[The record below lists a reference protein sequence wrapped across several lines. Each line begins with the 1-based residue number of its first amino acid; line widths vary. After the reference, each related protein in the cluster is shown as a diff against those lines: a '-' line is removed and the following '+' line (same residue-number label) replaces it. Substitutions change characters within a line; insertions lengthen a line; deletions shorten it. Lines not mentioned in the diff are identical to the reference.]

1 VISEDI
7 GIKLENVKLNML
19 GTAKKVRIDKENTT
33 IVDGAGKKADIQAR
47 VGQIKAQIE
56 ETTSDYD
63 KEKLQERLAKLA
75 GGVAVIRVG
84 GATEVE
90 VKERKDR
97 VDDALNATKAAVE
110 EGIIPGGGT
119 ALLYASKNL
128 ANLTGDN
135 DDQTQGIAIVR
146 RAIQYPIRMIVQNA
160 GQEASIIVGKLME
173 QKSNTFGY
181 DAQNEKYVDFIDA
194 GIVDPTKVVR
204 VALQN
209 AASVAS
215 LLITTEAMIADRP
228 EKKAPPMPGGGGMGG
243 MGDMDF

>member
-1 VISEDI
+1 LD
-7 GIKLENVKLNML
+7 ML
-19 GTAKKVRIDKENTT
+19 GTAKKVRIDKDNTT
-33 IVDGAGKKADIQAR
+33 IVDGGGKKPNIQAR
-47 VGQIKAQIE
+47 VAQIKAQIE
-56 ETTSDYD
+56 DTTSDYD

-110 EGIIPGGGT
+110 EGILPGGGT
-119 ALLYASKNL
+119 ALLYASKVL
-128 ANLTGDN
+128 KDLTGDN
-135 DDQTQGIAIVR
+135 GDQTQGIAIVR
-146 RAIQYPIRMIVQNA
+146 RAIQYPIRVIVQNA
-160 GQEASIIVGKLME
+160 GQEASIVVGKLME
-173 QKSNTFGY
+173 QKSSTYGF
-181 DAQNEKYVDFIDA
+181 DAQGEKYVDFIEA

-209 AASVAS
+209 AASIAG

-228 EKKAPPMPGGGGMGG
+228 KKDDGPSMPGGGGGMGG
-243 MGDMDF
+243 MDF

>member
-84 GATEVE
+84 GSTEIE

-209 AASVAS
+209 AASVAG

>member
-1 VISEDI
+1 
-7 GIKLENVKLNML
+7 NML

-33 IVDGAGKKADIQAR
+33 IVDGSGKKADIQAR

-84 GATEVE
+84 GSTEIE

-119 ALLYASKNL
+119 ALLYASRML

-135 DDQTQGIAIVR
+135 EDQTQGIAIVR
-146 RAIQYPIRMIVQNA
+146 RAIQYPIRIIVQNA
-160 GQEASIIVGKLME
+160 GQEASIIVGKLLE
-173 QKSNTFGY
+173 QKSANYGY

-209 AASVAS
+209 AASVAG

-228 EKKAPPMPGGGGMGG
+228 EKKSSPMPGGGGMGG